1 MDMNEIYYDKFLQ
14 FVVEY
19 YSDIFNQSKPGHCM
33 KITGLAIEQ
42 LEVLIGL
49 IRMKNADIETYIL
62 SEEKTGMD
70 YIRAT
75 KLIELRNNCTRPLLV
90 LIPTNSRTS
99 AEDSYGDATFQNL
112 AVADL
117 QIPFLNHLQKNIPD
131 SRNFMWADI
140 RAQIL
145 SYGIYDVPNVIAYLL
160 FVESEGFTKKAWG
173 KGLYLLGM
181 IPDSVFMNDM
191 QLLGSRFF
199 YNLKGCAEVLADF
212 SLPPADRISKL
223 PLKPETIQKDLMSFL
238 EKEKGINDRMS
249 ICAKI
254 YESYPNLDLEKWP
267 LKIGAKENVIV
278 YVDIVPGKD
287 PTKELV
293 NNDGNLE
300 LNIPKN
306 KKGKITFVINT
317 NPAPSQLP
325 KMDAFCISLVNRN
338 DFEDV
343 EVIKYV
349 KITTNKK
356 ATRRLSVQIP
366 NDMFEDG
373 EYMLMVH
380 AVDSNKLI
388 LDTDNPF
395 KDGQIQLQWE
405 ERKKLNPDY
414 PKEVFRQERQ
424 AAYSNESLPFSLR
437 NSIDEDTSNPGPT
450 QLDKRIKMPSF
461 MQADIQFRLSS
472 IIRGED
478 PEAETAKA
486 EGFAWKEGSL
496 IEIFHFDFDPHFAY
510 QIQLSKKL
518 NSIERVFLDHSGE
531 IGQILAKVDGNP
543 TEKKLQ
549 SIQFYGLSNLTL
561 PSSLIEKRKEL
572 FTFIQDSAPN
582 HTGVTATF
590 DFRKQIGVI
599 KEYISDYNAWLSE
612 VREQNL
618 SEEDTL
624 AIQNIETALLLAE
637 MPDGTKGHIKLIS
650 PLHPLRLGWMV
661 NLCEL
666 YLDWEQKTKEY
677 PGYQKAWYRKLDQ
690 LFYGDIPMD
699 IAPIVLSDGKL
710 KEPYQY
716 VGELTFGWGV
726 YVKPSNSYEEV
737 FTSEARQMKAYVAS
751 LLNVTR
757 EKVIDSDVNKQLVY
771 RHLSNYASSHPYTNT
786 LVINLFN
793 SGDSNV
799 FADALV
805 MMEQAGFE
813 LNYVVRLFA
822 DDSLIKPGSAL
833 RELINP
839 EYTVTEEAE
848 MFSQASTNRLFPKL
862 RYSQNSFQ
870 DFIDH
875 YEQYQ
880 AHLSF
885 LVNPFQVKASL
896 ARPDDLDRS
905 FYLNGVLDRSIVSAY
920 DNGGTFIWNRYF
932 SEKVLPNPESEFSN
946 VTISL
951 YANIMGLIGR
961 QLSSTIEAS
970 VPATTLMLREADKM
984 LLEYVHSISDWVVTF
999 DKNMGPEFYDLPVG
1013 ENHKNTPYL
1022 LDYIPG
1028 QETMGVSSYLTT
1040 RPTSEV
1046 ESLMIP
1052 HFKAFGI
1059 DISEEDQFQEL
1070 LEDVRTVSSSLIMQ
1084 SNLTKNKA
1092 FEVLGITLT
1101 KRFLKKKGLLEEAF
1115 LIPIDLHKELFE
1127 GLDSE
1132 DKERADNLLVN
1143 IDLDN
1148 REIIFTVIEIKCRQ
1162 FLTAS
1167 DEQSLHGKILSQ
1179 IENTILALNEHF
1191 SIRPAHDR
1199 LDRELKTLELRT
1211 LLEFYI
1217 RRAMRYE
1224 QLDPTMACEYLR
1236 FVSELDK
1243 TGYVMK
1249 IKKLGIIF
1257 NFSQKERQKKT
1268 YEYNATLFTMGESV
1282 IEEILSGHTTLHTS
1296 RLEEMDKEFCSA
1308 FEPNRK
1314 DEYIRRHSE
1323 HPVIEPEPDDPSVH
1337 IVTVR
1342 SEEGKKNDGT
1352 EAEIQPDQ
1360 PSDDNQSVDSES
1372 EKNQEQEKPST
1383 DVDVVDPNYEEPK
1396 WDLLIGKNEASL
1408 QYGILGKTASQN
1420 RLVAIDLNDCQ
1431 TISLFG
1437 VQGAGKSY
1445 SIGSVVEMT
1454 LKQFSKVNKLPSPL
1468 ASVIF
1473 HYSEDMFYAPE
1484 FTSMVYPNDEASQL
1498 AKLKA
1503 EFGAE
1508 PGSIEDVILLTPES
1522 QVEKRK
1528 SEYPA
1533 VKVYPIGFS
1542 SKELMVADW
1551 MFLLGASGNDSTYVK
1566 ELKQIMKAYRNDMSL
1581 VNIRKGVADSQYL
1594 SNSQRNLANQK
1605 LDFAAEY
1612 IKDGVLLKDYMHP
1625 GRLIIVDLRD
1635 EFISKDEAL
1644 GLFVVML
1651 NIFASAK
1658 AADGQHFN
1666 KFIVFDEAHKYM
1678 NDANLVSS
1686 ITTAIREMRHKGVSV
1701 MIASQDPM
1709 SLPNEIIELSSIV
1722 VLHRFSSPQWVKH
1735 VQKSITPL
1743 QTLTATDMSALGSG
1757 EAYLWANKAT
1767 EKGIT
1772 QRPIKITIRPRVT
1785 KHGGDTIS
1793 AVK

>member
-1 MDMNEIYYDKFLQ
+1 MEINQIYYDKFLH

-19 YSDIFNQSKPGHCM
+19 YSEIFDQAKPGHCM

-42 LEVLIGL
+42 LEVLIGM
-49 IRMKNADIETYIL
+49 IKMKNADIETYIL
-62 SEEKTGMD
+62 SELKKGAN
-70 YIRAT
+70 YIHAT
-75 KLIELRNNCTRPLLV
+75 KLIELRNNCTKPLLV

-112 AVADL
+112 SVADL
-117 QIPFLNHLQKNIPD
+117 QIPFLNHLQKSIPD
-131 SRNFMWADI
+131 SRAFMWTDI
-140 RAQIL
+140 RTLIL
-145 SYGIYDVPNVIAYLL
+145 NYGIFDVSNIIAYLL
-160 FVESEGFTKKAWG
+160 FVESEEFSKKAWG
-173 KGLYLLGM
+173 RGMFLLGM
-181 IPDSVFMNDM
+181 IPDSIFMDDM
-191 QLLGSRFF
+191 QMLRSRFF
-199 YNLKGCAEVLADF
+199 YNLKKCSEVLADF
-212 SLPPADRISKL
+212 SLTPADRVSKL
-223 PLKPETIQKDLMSFL
+223 PLKAETMQKDLLSFL
-238 EKEKGINDRMS
+238 EKEKDVKDRMS
-249 ICAKI
+249 LCAKI
-254 YESYPNLDLEKWP
+254 YESYPNLDLANWP
-267 LKIGAKENVIV
+267 LTMDDPHDVKV
-278 YVDIVPGKD
+278 YVDIVPGKN
-287 PTKELV
+287 PAKELV

-300 LNIPKN
+300 LNIPNN
-306 KKGKITFVINT
+306 KKGKITFTILT
-317 NPAPSQLP
+317 HPAPSQLP
-325 KMDAFCISLVNRN
+325 KMDAFCICLINRN
-338 DFEDV
+338 NFEDV

-356 ATRRLSVQIP
+356 ANRRLSVQIP
-366 NDMFEDG
+366 NEMFEDG

-380 AVDSNKLI
+380 AVDPNKI
-388 LDTDNPF
+388 VLDIDNPF
-395 KDGQIQLQWE
+395 KDDLIQQQWL
-405 ERKKLNPDY
+405 ERLKLNPEY
-414 PKEVFRQERQ
+414 PKEMFRQERQ
-424 AAYSNESLPFSLR
+424 AAYSNESLPFTLR
-437 NSIDEDTSNPGPT
+437 NGVDDVTLDPTTGP
-450 QLDKRIKMPSF
+450 DKRIKMPSF
-461 MQADIQFRLSS
+461 MQADIQYRISS
-472 IIRGED
+472 LVGGENLD
-478 PEAETAKA
+478 EETTIA

-496 IEIFHFDFDPHFAY
+496 IEIFHFDFNPHFAY

-531 IGQILAKVDGNP
+531 IGHIKAEVDGNP
-543 TEKKLQ
+543 TEKSLQ
-549 SIQFYGLSNLTL
+549 SIRFYGLNNLTF
-561 PSSLIEKRKEL
+561 PSSLIEKRKEI
-572 FTFIQDSAPN
+572 FAYIQDSAPN

-590 DFRKQIGVI
+590 DFRKQMGVI

-612 VREQNL
+612 VREKTL

-624 AIQNIETALLLAE
+624 AIQNIETALLEAE

-666 YLDWEQKTKEY
+666 YLDWEQKTIAY
-677 PGYQKAWYRKLDQ
+677 SGYQKAWYRKLDK
-690 LFYGDIPMD
+690 LFCGDLSMD

-726 YVKPSNSYEEV
+726 YVKPSNAYEEV

-771 RHLSNYASSHPYTNT
+771 RHLSNYADSHPYTST

-793 SGDSNV
+793 AGDANV

-805 MMEQAGFE
+805 MMEQTGYD

-848 MFSQASTNRLFPKL
+848 MFSQASANRLFPKL

-875 YEQYQ
+875 YDQYQ

-896 ARPDDLDRS
+896 ARPDEMDRS
-905 FYLNGVLDRSIVSAY
+905 FYLNGVLDRSVVSA
-920 DNGGTFIWNRYF
+920 NEKGGTFIWNRYF
-932 SEKVLPNPESEFSN
+932 SEKALPNPESEFSN
-946 VTISL
+946 VTVSL
-951 YANIMGLIGR
+951 YANLMRMIGR
-961 QLSSTIEAS
+961 QLASTIEAS
-970 VPATTLMLREADKM
+970 VPATTLMLRETDKM
-984 LLEYVHSISDWVVTF
+984 LLDYVHNISDWVVTF

-1013 ENHKNTPYL
+1013 DDHKNTPYL

-1046 ESLMIP
+1046 EGLMIP
-1052 HFKAFGI
+1052 HFKEFGI
-1059 DISEEDQFQEL
+1059 DISEEEQFQEL

-1084 SNLTKNKA
+1084 SNTTKNKA

-1127 GLDSE
+1127 GLESE
-1132 DKERADNLLVN
+1132 EKERADNLLVN

-1148 REIIFTVIEIKCRQ
+1148 KEIIFTVIEIKCRQ
-1162 FLTAS
+1162 YLNAS
-1167 DEQSLHGKILSQ
+1167 SELDLHGKILDQ

-1191 SIRPAHDR
+1191 SIKPVHDR

-1243 TGYVMK
+1243 TGYAMK

-1268 YEYNATLFTMGESV
+1268 FVNDAIIFSMGESV
-1282 IEEILSGHTTLHTS
+1282 IGEILGDNSTLHTE
-1296 RLEEMDKEFCSA
+1296 RLEELDQEFRSV

-1314 DEYIRRHSE
+1314 EDYIKKHSE
-1323 HPVIEPEPDDPSVH
+1323 HPSPEPDDPSVH

-1342 SEEGKKNDGT
+1342 PEEDP
-1352 EAEIQPDQ
+1352 QPVPPVEPIID
-1360 PSDDNQSVDSES
+1360 PEPDLDSEP
-1372 EKNQEQEKPST
+1372 EQEPQSE
-1383 DVDVVDPNYEEPK
+1383 VEPEDPNYQAPK
-1396 WDLLIGKNEASL
+1396 WDLLIGKNEPSL

-1420 RLVAIDLNDCQ
+1420 RPIAIDLNDCQ

-1445 SIGSVVEMT
+1445 TIGSVVEMT
-1454 LKQFSKVNKLPSPL
+1454 LKQFSNVNKLPAPL

-1473 HYSEDMFYAPE
+1473 HYSEDMYYAPE
-1484 FTSMVYPNDEASQL
+1484 FTSMVYPNDEAGQL

-1503 EFGAE
+1503 EYGAE
-1508 PGSIEDVILLTPES
+1508 PGCIKDVVLLTPES

-1528 SEYPA
+1528 SEYPD
-1533 VKVYPIGFS
+1533 VEVHPIGFS
-1542 SKELMVADW
+1542 STELMVADW
-1551 MFLLGASGNDSTYVK
+1551 MFLLGATGNDSTYVK

-1581 VNIRKGVADSQYL
+1581 ENIRMGVKNSQYL
-1594 SNSQRNLANQK
+1594 SNGQRNLANQK

-1612 IKDGVLLKDYMHP
+1612 IKDGILLKDYMRP

-1651 NIFASAK
+1651 NVFASAK
-1658 AADGQHFN
+1658 APDGLHFN

-1686 ITTAIREMRHKGVSV
+1686 ITTTIREMRHKGVSI

-1722 VLHRFSSPQWVKH
+1722 VLHRFSSPAWVKH

-1743 QTLTATDMSALGSG
+1743 QTLTATDMSALTSG